1 MVDMANTAEQSEEE
15 FLKNYNPNEYQKPS
29 VTVDLVLF
37 TIIDEKL
44 HVLLT
49 RRPEHPAKGKL
60 ALAGTFLQMDET
72 LPEAVE
78 RVLQTKTGLR
88 NIYFEQ
94 LFTWGEIKRDPRMRV
109 LSVSYYALVPKEQLA
124 LPENDFTPQFY
135 PVEEIAAMQDE
146 IAFDH
151 AQMIEYGRE
160 RIRNKVYWSDIAFAL
175 VPEEFTLPQ
184 LQKVFEIILGRK
196 LYKANFRKRI
206 APKIIMTDKM
216 TSGAA
221 HRPSRI
227 YRKKPEEDLQE

>member
-1 MVDMANTAEQSEEE
+1 MVDMANTAEQSEKE
-15 FLKNYNPNEYQKPS
+15 FLESYNPDEYEKPS